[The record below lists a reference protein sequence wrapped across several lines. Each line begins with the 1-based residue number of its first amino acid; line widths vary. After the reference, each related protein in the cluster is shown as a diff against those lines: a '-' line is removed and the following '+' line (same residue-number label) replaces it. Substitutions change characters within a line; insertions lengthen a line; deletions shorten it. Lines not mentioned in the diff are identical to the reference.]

1 MWGLRSFRVAC
12 TSRPVLEGQDLLTA
26 VNQYAYARTH
36 PLSEDRIQTIRAHL
50 AKSPYADTPVDPALS
65 LAFER
70 TKAKL
75 IGYFGQ
81 PQLTLRQYPE
91 SDTTVPAR
99 YARAFAYSRTPDVPK
114 ALATLDSLLAD
125 VPDDPYFLE
134 LKAQVLL
141 IESATTEN
149 LNEAVKHLK
158 FALFRNPQMPGAWR
172 NLGIAHGRLGNVGES
187 ALALAEE
194 ALLQGRNVDAAFHAG
209 KAAEMFPRGSP
220 EWLQAEDLLLAIKN
234 AKAK

>member
-1 MWGLRSFRVAC
+1 M
-12 TSRPVLEGQDLLTA
+12 
-26 VNQYAYARTH
+26 
-36 PLSEDRIQTIRAHL
+36 
-50 AKSPYADTPVDPALS
+50 
-65 LAFER
+65 
-70 TKAKL
+70 
-75 IGYFGQ
+75 
-81 PQLTLRQYPE
+81 
-91 SDTTVPAR
+91 
-99 YARAFAYSRTPDVPK
+99 
-114 ALATLDSLLAD
+114 
-125 VPDDPYFLE
+125 PDDPYFLE
-134 LKAQVLL
+134 LKAQVLFESGDIDGAIAPFRRAVEQKPNEPLLRAEYARVL